1 MILTFHTIIISF
13 TIQGRVD
20 SKTDLHNTC
29 ELGQN
34 GVPYIH
40 ARHEIRARGEN
51 VIPYIHVIHGEIWN
65 GGETAIPYIHVIH
78 DEIWTGGSAT
88 ITRTIGQWHECELRF
103 KSVM

>member
-51 VIPYIHVIHGEIWN
+51 VIPYIHVIH
-65 GGETAIPYIHVIH
+65 